1 MKFTFAPESRPLD
14 GFTIKRAIARGGF
27 GEVYYA
33 LTDSGKEVALKL
45 LQDNLEVELRGVT
58 QCLNLKH
65 PNLVTLFDIKQ
76 DGDGDHWIVM
86 EFVGGKTLD
95 RVVHDHA
102 NGLPLDEVLAWL
114 DGISAGI
121 GFLHDRGIVHRDLKP
136 ANIFRE
142 NGIVKVGD
150 VGLSKFIAPSRR
162 SAHTQSVGTVYYMAP
177 EVAKGRY
184 GREVD
189 VYSLAV
195 ILYELLTGK
204 VPFDGETT
212 AEILMKHLT
221 ERPNLEPISPHL
233 RPLFEAALEKDPQ
246 LRTSDVLELA
256 RQFRAASTQLGTSDD
271 VKAGAKVLGA
281 EDSSEFHKLHADR
294 LRICSQLRDLLD
306 HARELETTADRDR
319 GWNEKQPQIEELV
332 RQAREIRANAFNRDS
347 RLWDYSTEG
356 TFSSLAAIAEKFR
369 NVASPRIPVLE
380 HADTQPYEKA
390 ANKPAPQRPN
400 LFPNSS
406 QPTTGWNAFCRSC
419 GERFLDGRTLAHK
432 HPLLAWLAVGAFLMW
447 FAPRLSGAGFARV
460 GGTTQLAWLA
470 FGGIAAFEIF
480 RLVARGV
487 DRVFAPELKVTGGA
501 RGPRANDAG
510 FRNTSTTTNAGS
522 VYEGLD
528 RHGPVGKPVYR
539 VVNPNSVRE
548 ISWRRRITELSGSLA
563 TAGLATA
570 LVTAVLAYVTQ
581 FFGSTAL
588 VGQFAVGTLIGS
600 WGLLIVSKLREGLPR
615 ERYIDRMLL
624 AGVGVLVGVALFEL
638 DGWLLIDLPTDG
650 WSQKQSLLAMTSTSL
665 STNPQHILAESYVAF
680 FATLFFFRRWWWHT
694 DSFRPHRFRVLSVC
708 LTAIVGALAA
718 RAWGFPVLW
727 GTVWAASLSSVVQ
740 LAAVWAPR
748 EQRR

>member
-33 LTDSGKEVALKL
+33 LTDSGKEVAIKL

-95 RVVHDHA
+95 RVVHEHA
-102 NGLPLDEVLAWL
+102 NGLPHEEVLAWL
-114 DGISAGI
+114 DGIAAGI

-195 ILYELLTGK
+195 ILYELVTGK

-221 ERPNLEPISPHL
+221 ERPNLSPISPNL
-233 RPLFEAALEKDPQ
+233 RPVFEAALEKDPQ
-246 LRTSDVLELA
+246 RRTSDVLELA
-256 RQFRAASTQLGTSDD
+256 RQFRAAATQLGTDEAL
-271 VKAGAKVLGA
+271 KAGDAANGSGFH
-281 EDSSEFHKLHADR
+281 EIHSER

-306 HARELETTADRDR
+306 QARKLETTADRDR
-319 GWNEKQPQIEELV
+319 TWSEKQSHIESLV
-332 RQAREIRANAFNRDS
+332 QQAREIRANVFNRDS
-347 RLWDYSTEG
+347 RLWDYSAEG
-356 TFSSLAAIAEKFR
+356 TYSSLAAVADKFHKL
-369 NVASPRIPVLE
+369 ASPRLPVLDY
-380 HADTQPYEKA
+380 ADTQPYQKPA
-390 ANKPAPQRPN
+390 AEKPAPPRPS

-406 QPTTGWNAFCRSC
+406 PPRTGWESFARSC
-419 GERFLDGRTLAHK
+419 GEWARDGRTLVRT
-432 HPLLAWLAVGAFLMW
+432 HPLLVWLAFGAFALW
-447 FAPRLSGAGFARV
+447 TLPQLPGANFARIS
-460 GGTTQLAWLA
+460 GGRLVWLV

-480 RLVARGV
+480 RLVSRGV
-487 DRVFAPELKVTGGA
+487 DWLFAPESTTT
-501 RGPRANDAG
+501 RGPRGVRLNASG
-510 FRNTSTTTNAGS
+510 SGYSSTTNSGWVLGGQFERAA
-522 VYEGLD
+522 
-528 RHGPVGKPVYR
+528 YR

-548 ISWRRRITELSGSLA
+548 ISWRRRLTELSGSLA

-581 FFGSTAL
+581 FFGSSAL
-588 VGQFAVGTLIGS
+588 IGQFAAGTLLGS

-665 STNPQHILAESYVAF
+665 SDNPQHILAESYVAF

-694 DSFRPHRFRVLSVC
+694 DSFRAHRFRVLSVC

-727 GTVWAASLSSVVQ
+727 GTVWAASLSCVVQ
-740 LAAVWAPR
+740 LAAVWTPR